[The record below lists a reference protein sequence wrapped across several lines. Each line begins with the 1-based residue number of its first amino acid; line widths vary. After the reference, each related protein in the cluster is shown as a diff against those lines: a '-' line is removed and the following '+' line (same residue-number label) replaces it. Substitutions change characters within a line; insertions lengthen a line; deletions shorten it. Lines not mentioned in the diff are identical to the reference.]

1 MKKIYTDYFQKSKVF
16 LYPLLGIKK
25 GIRFV
30 PIETYLSWE
39 GLFGIDKNKF
49 FCLYR
54 LPKGNE
60 EQKMFEV
67 FKQLH
72 LKTNEHFE
80 DWFPIKKHSWSDD
93 QLLLSQFDF
102 DVYKKDLKRF
112 KKGKYSQFS
121 EYIKKRI
128 LDFFGDVGT
137 ITEYVESYLY
147 PEYFYDIYSELLN
160 VPVNV
165 FKEVG
170 ELCDKPDL
178 HKEMFVKEMVEMKL
192 FK

>member
-54 LPKGNE
+54 VPEGDE
-60 EQKMFEV
+60 EYKMFEV

-80 DWFPIKKHSWSDD
+80 DWFPLKKHSWGDD
-93 QLLLSQFDF
+93 QLLLCQFDF
-102 DVYKKDLKRF
+102 DIYKKDLKRF

-170 ELCDKPDL
+170 ELCDKPNL

>member
-39 GLFGIDKNKF
+39 GLFGVEKNKF
-49 FCLYR
+49 FCLYKV
-54 LPKGNE
+54 PEGDE
-60 EQKMFEV
+60 EYKMFEV

-80 DWFPIKKHSWSDD
+80 DWFPLKKHSWGND
-93 QLLLSQFDF
+93 QLLLCQFDF

-112 KKGKYSQFS
+112 KDGKYSQFS

-170 ELCDKPDL
+170 ELCDKPNL

>member
-1 MKKIYTDYFQKSKVF
+1 MKKIYTEYFQKSKVF

-54 LPKGNE
+54 VPEGNE

-80 DWFPIKKHSWSDD
+80 DWFPLKKHSWGDD
-93 QLLLSQFDF
+93 QLLLCHLIFLI
-102 DVYKKDLKRF
+102 YKKDLKRF

-121 EYIKKRI
+121 RI
-128 LDFFGDVGT
+128 
-137 ITEYVESYLY
+137 YQ
-147 PEYFYDIYSELLN
+147 
-160 VPVNV
+160 
-165 FKEVG
+165 K
-170 ELCDKPDL
+170 
-178 HKEMFVKEMVEMKL
+178 
-192 FK
+192 